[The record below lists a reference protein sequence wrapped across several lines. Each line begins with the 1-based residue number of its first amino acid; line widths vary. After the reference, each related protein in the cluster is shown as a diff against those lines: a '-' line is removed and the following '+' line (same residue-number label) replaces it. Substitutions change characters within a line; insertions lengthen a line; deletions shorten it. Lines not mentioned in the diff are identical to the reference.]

1 MDHEKV
7 NYVDFFLGATAPEPS
22 SSSGGG
28 AVAATAAVAVEAAI
42 VAAAT
47 AEIQREMVERPN
59 FCNEF
64 AVLVSKGACP
74 YQISKLIFAGY
85 TSSKNP
91 VPNTLRIQ
99 FVELDFSSLIF
110 QKK

>member
-47 AEIQREMVERPN
+47 AEIQREMV
-59 FCNEF
+59 
-64 AVLVSKGACP
+64 
-74 YQISKLIFAGY
+74 
-85 TSSKNP
+85 
-91 VPNTLRIQ
+91 
-99 FVELDFSSLIF
+99 
-110 QKK
+110 

>member
-42 VAAAT
+42 VAT
-47 AEIQREMVERPN
+47 AEIQKQMVEWPN
-59 FCNEF
+59 F
-64 AVLVSKGACP
+64 
-74 YQISKLIFAGY
+74 
-85 TSSKNP
+85 
-91 VPNTLRIQ
+91 PNGCEIPQSTI
-99 FVELDFSSLIF
+99 
-110 QKK
+110 